1 MSIVYSQCTVAVLAI
16 YIYLCRF
23 LQIDHLYGLL
33 MDHEKLCYF
42 IAKTGSK
49 CGLHSE
55 FSHIWKAYLTLE
67 IVKQNKCPE
76 YC

>member
-1 MSIVYSQCTVAVLAI
+1 MSIVYSQCIVAVLAI

-42 IAKTGSK
+42 IAKR
-49 CGLHSE
+49 GLNVAYILNFHT
-55 FSHIWKAYLTLE
+55 FGRHI
-67 IVKQNKCPE
+67 
-76 YC
+76 

>member
-33 MDHEKLCYF
+33 MDHENKFRHF
-42 IAKTGSK
+42 ILLIHIFGRVFI
-49 CGLHSE
+49 LHPILMHL
-55 FSHIWKAYLTLE
+55 FSL
-67 IVKQNKCPE
+67 N
-76 YC
+76 